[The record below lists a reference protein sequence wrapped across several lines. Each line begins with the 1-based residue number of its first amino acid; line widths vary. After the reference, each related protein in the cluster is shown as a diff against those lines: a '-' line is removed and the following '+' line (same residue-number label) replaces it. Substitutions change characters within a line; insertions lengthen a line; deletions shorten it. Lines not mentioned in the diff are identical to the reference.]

1 MTEDQLTTP
10 SRSARKRDA
19 KAVEDLARSL
29 VALPE
34 AAIRKMSIDQD
45 LRRETL
51 LARAT
56 RGHSS
61 RDRQIRHLAA
71 LLRRHPEELTY
82 LSEFL
87 GGFDRRHHQEQED
100 FHRLEEWRDRLCR
113 PAECAR
119 ALQEISVCLP
129 DLDTGRLSRLAE
141 AVQAGND
148 RQSAREI
155 FRLLRA
161 AREKAPG
168 PE

>member
-1 MTEDQLTTP
+1 MAEDRETTP

-19 KAVEDLARSL
+19 RAVEDIARQL

-34 AAIRKMSIDQD
+34 AAIRKMAIDPD
-45 LRRETL
+45 LRREAL

-56 RGHSS
+56 GGHGA

-71 LLRRHPEELTY
+71 LLRRHPEEQAY

-87 GGFDRRHHQEQED
+87 GGLDRRHRQEQGD

-113 PAECAR
+113 PAESAL
-119 ALQEISVCLP
+119 ALQEISACLP
-129 DLDTGRLSRLAE
+129 DLDTARLSRLAG
-141 AVQAGND
+141 AAQAGND
-148 RQSAREI
+148 RQAAREI

-161 AREKAPG
+161 AREKAAR